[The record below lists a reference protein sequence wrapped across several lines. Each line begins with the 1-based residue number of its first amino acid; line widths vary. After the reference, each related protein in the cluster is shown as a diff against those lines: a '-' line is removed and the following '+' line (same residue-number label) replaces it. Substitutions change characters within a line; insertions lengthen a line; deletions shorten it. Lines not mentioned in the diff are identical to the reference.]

1 MTFVA
6 STQGIKDSGME
17 WQKHYQPIDIKKMK
31 ILHLFQWRI
40 NDIIPELKTIKN
52 QGFDAIQISPIQG
65 TKDSGMEW
73 WKLYQPINLKI
84 GNEQIGS
91 KKDLINLIQEARKY
105 NIRIIVDIVLRH
117 VAGDESYP
125 LKPHRNV
132 DPELLPYLAEP
143 IDGVNID
150 NDRWQC
156 TRRCTGM
163 PMLNYDDPELQKLYK
178 RFLDE
183 LVFIGV
189 DGFRLDQLKH
199 YALPQEGSN
208 IMGLFMQYKM
218 YGECI
223 NCSNRLLNEYIK
235 YMKVLT
241 EGRPWDISR
250 LVAKFETHDDYLGEG
265 PGLGL
270 TKRMTDQMRLTE
282 WDILVNHLP
291 GCDCLYYARPFETLW
306 KSEEMRKINMG
317 EF

>member
-6 STQGIKDSGME
+6 PTQGIKNSGME
-17 WQKHYQPIDIKKMK
+17 WQKYYQPVDVKKLK
-31 ILHLFQWRI
+31 IIHLFQWKI
-40 NDIIPELKTIKN
+40 NDIIPELKTIKE

-65 TKDSGMEW
+65 TKDSGIEW
-73 WKLYQPINLKI
+73 WKLYQPTNLKI

-91 KKDLINLIQEARKY
+91 KKDLINLIQESRKF
-105 NIRIIVDIVLRH
+105 NLKIIIDIVLRH
-117 VAGDESYP
+117 VAGDEIYP

-143 IDGVNID
+143 IDAVNID
-150 NDRWQC
+150 SDRWQC
-156 TRRCTGM
+156 TRRCTGL
-163 PMLNYDDPELQKLYK
+163 PMLNYDDANLMNLYK
-178 RFLDE
+178 HFLDE

-199 YALPQEGSN
+199 YALPEEGGKV
-208 IMGLFMQYKM
+208 IELFDKYNM
-218 YGECI
+218 YGEAI
-223 NCSNRLLNEYIK
+223 NCSKELLNKYSK

-241 EGRPWDISR
+241 EGRPSDITK
-250 LVAKFETHDDYLGEG
+250 LVAKFETHDDYLE
-265 PGLGL
+265 LGL
-270 TKRMTDQMRLTE
+270 TKRMSDQMRLTE

-306 KSEEMRKINMG
+306 KSEEMRKINKG

>member
-1 MTFVA
+1 
-6 STQGIKDSGME
+6 
-17 WQKHYQPIDIKKMK
+17 MK

-40 NDIIPELKTIKN
+40 NDIIPELKTIKD

-105 NIRIIVDIVLRH
+105 NLRIIVDIVLRH
-117 VAGDESYP
+117 VAGDEIYP

-132 DPELLPYLAEP
+132 DPELLQYLAEP
-143 IDGVNID
+143 IEAVNID

-163 PMLNYDDPELQKLYK
+163 PMLDYDNVKLRKLYR

-199 YALPQEGSN
+199 YALPEEG
-208 IMGLFMQYKM
+208 GKALELFSRYNM
-218 YGECI
+218 YGEAI
-223 NCSNRLLNEYIK
+223 NCSKELLNKYSK
-235 YMKVLT
+235 YMKILT
-241 EGRPWDISR
+241 EGRPSNITK
-250 LVAKFETHDDYLGEG
+250 LVAKFESHDDYLEFGW
-265 PGLGL
+265 
-270 TKRMTDQMRLTE
+270 TKRMTDEMRLTE
-282 WDILVNHLP
+282 WDVLVNQLQ

-306 KSEEMRKINMG
+306 KSEEIRKINKG
-317 EF
+317 E

>member
-1 MTFVA
+1 
-6 STQGIKDSGME
+6 
-17 WQKHYQPIDIKKMK
+17 MK

-40 NDIIPELKTIKN
+40 NDIIPELKTIKD

-117 VAGDESYP
+117 VAGDETYP

-143 IDGVNID
+143 IDGVNVD
-150 NDRWQC
+150 SDRWQC

-163 PMLNYDDPELQKLYK
+163 PMLNYDDPDLMKLYK

-199 YALPQEGSN
+199 YALPEEG
-208 IMGLFMQYKM
+208 GKALELFSRYNM
-218 YGECI
+218 YGEAL
-223 NCSNRLLNEYIK
+223 NCSTELLNEYSK
-235 YMKVLT
+235 YMKILT
-241 EGRPWDISR
+241 EGRPSDITK
-250 LVAKFETHDDYLGEG
+250 LVAKFESHDDYLEFGW
-265 PGLGL
+265 
-270 TKRMTDQMRLTE
+270 TKRMTDEMRLTE
-282 WDILVNHLP
+282 WDVIVNHLS
-291 GCDCLYYARPFETLW
+291 GCDCLYYTRPFETLW
-306 KSEEMRKINMG
+306 KSEEMRKINKG
-317 EF
+317 E

>member
-6 STQGIKDSGME
+6 PIQGIKDSGMK
-17 WQKHYQPIDIKKMK
+17 WQKHYQPVDIKNLK
-31 ILHLFQWRI
+31 ILHLFQWKI
-40 NDIIPELKTIKN
+40 NDIIPELKTIKH

-65 TKDSGMEW
+65 TKDSGIEW
-73 WKLYQPINLKI
+73 WKLYQPTNLKI

-91 KKDLINLIQEARKY
+91 KKDLINLIQESRKY
-105 NIRIIVDIVLRH
+105 NIKIIVDIVLRH

-143 IDGVNID
+143 IEAVNID
-150 NDRWQC
+150 SDRWQC
-156 TRRCTGM
+156 TRRCTGI
-163 PMLNYDDPELQKLYK
+163 PMLNYDNPELQKLYK

-199 YALPQEGSN
+199 YALPEEGGKV
-208 IMGLFMQYKM
+208 IELFSKYNM
-218 YGECI
+218 YGEAI
-223 NCSNRLLNEYIK
+223 NCPKELLNKYSK

-241 EGRPWDISR
+241 EGRPSDVTK
-250 LVAKFETHDDYLGEG
+250 LVAKFETHDDYLD
-265 PGLGL
+265 LGL
-270 TKRMTDQMRLTE
+270 TKRMSDQMRLTE

-306 KSEEMRKINMG
+306 KSEEMRKINKG

>member
-1 MTFVA
+1 
-6 STQGIKDSGME
+6 
-17 WQKHYQPIDIKKMK
+17 MK

-84 GNEQIGS
+84 GNEQIGG

-143 IDGVNID
+143 IDGVNVD
-150 NDRWQC
+150 SDRWQC

-163 PMLNYDDPELQKLYK
+163 PMLDYDNVKLRKLYR

-199 YALPQEGSN
+199 YALPEEG
-208 IMGLFMQYKM
+208 GKALELFSRYNM
-218 YGECI
+218 YGEAI
-223 NCSNRLLNEYIK
+223 NCSKELLNKYSK

-241 EGRPWDISR
+241 EGRPSDITK
-250 LVAKFETHDDYLGEG
+250 LVAKFESHDDYLD
-265 PGLGL
+265 LGL
-270 TKRMTDQMRLTE
+270 TKRMSDQMRLTE
-282 WDILVNHLP
+282 WNVLVNQLQ

-306 KSEEMRKINMG
+306 KSEEIRKINMG

>member
-1 MTFVA
+1 
-6 STQGIKDSGME
+6 
-17 WQKHYQPIDIKKMK
+17 MK
-31 ILHLFQWRI
+31 ILHLFQWKI
-40 NDIIPELKTIKN
+40 NDIIPELKTIKE

-91 KKDLINLIQEARKY
+91 KKDLINLIQEARKF
-105 NIRIIVDIVLRH
+105 NLKIIIDIVLRH

-143 IDGVNID
+143 IEAVNID
-150 NDRWQC
+150 GDRWQC

-199 YALPQEGSN
+199 YALPLEGSN
-208 IMGLFMQYKM
+208 IMDIFTQYNM
-218 YGECI
+218 YGEAI
-223 NCSNRLLNEYIK
+223 NSSKELLDRYSK

-241 EGRPWDISR
+241 EGRPSDITK
-250 LVAKFETHDDYLGEG
+250 LVAKFESHDDYLDT
-265 PGLGL
+265 GL
-270 TKRMTDQMRLTE
+270 TKRMNDGMRLTE
-282 WDILVNHLP
+282 WNILVNHLP

-306 KSEEMRKINMG
+306 KFEDMRKINKG

>member
-1 MTFVA
+1 
-6 STQGIKDSGME
+6 
-17 WQKHYQPIDIKKMK
+17 MK

-40 NDIIPELKTIKN
+40 NDIIPELKTIKE

-65 TKDSGMEW
+65 TKDSRIEW

-91 KKDLINLIQEARKY
+91 KKDLINLIQEARKF
-105 NIRIIVDIVLRH
+105 NLKIIVDIVLRH

-132 DPELLPYLAEP
+132 DPELLQYLAEP
-143 IDGVNID
+143 IDAVNVD
-150 NDRWQC
+150 GDRWQC

-163 PMLNYDDPELQKLYK
+163 PMLNYDNPELQKLYK

-183 LVFIGV
+183 LIFIGV

-199 YALPQEGSN
+199 YALPEEGSN
-208 IMGLFMQYKM
+208 IMDIFTQYNM
-218 YGECI
+218 YGEAI
-223 NCSNRLLNEYIK
+223 NCTKELLDKYSK

-241 EGRPWDISR
+241 EGRPSDITK
-250 LVAKFETHDDYLGEG
+250 LVAKFESHDDYLDT
-265 PGLGL
+265 GL
-270 TKRMTDQMRLTE
+270 TKRMNDGMRLTE

-306 KSEEMRKINMG
+306 KSEDMRKINRR

>member
-1 MTFVA
+1 
-6 STQGIKDSGME
+6 
-17 WQKHYQPIDIKKMK
+17 MK

-40 NDIIPELKTIKN
+40 NDIIPELKTIKD

-132 DPELLPYLAEP
+132 DPELLQYLAEP
-143 IDGVNID
+143 IEAVNID

-163 PMLNYDDPELQKLYK
+163 PMLDYDNVKLRKLYR

-199 YALPQEGSN
+199 YALPEEG
-208 IMGLFMQYKM
+208 GKALELFSRYNM
-218 YGECI
+218 YGEAI
-223 NCSNRLLNEYIK
+223 NCSKELLNKYSK

-241 EGRPWDISR
+241 EGRPSDITK
-250 LVAKFETHDDYLGEG
+250 LVAKFESHDDYLD
-265 PGLGL
+265 LGL
-270 TKRMTDQMRLTE
+270 TKRMTDEMRLTE
-282 WDILVNHLP
+282 WDILVNQLQ

-306 KSEEMRKINMG
+306 KSEEMRKINKG
-317 EF
+317 E

>member
-1 MTFVA
+1 
-6 STQGIKDSGME
+6 
-17 WQKHYQPIDIKKMK
+17 MK

-40 NDIIPELKTIKN
+40 NDIIPELKTIKD

-132 DPELLPYLAEP
+132 DPELLQYLAEP
-143 IDGVNID
+143 IEAVNID

-163 PMLNYDDPELQKLYK
+163 PMLDYDNVKLRKLYR

-199 YALPQEGSN
+199 YALPEEG
-208 IMGLFMQYKM
+208 GKALELFSRYNM
-218 YGECI
+218 YGEAI
-223 NCSNRLLNEYIK
+223 NCSKELLNKYSK

-241 EGRPWDISR
+241 EGRPSDITK
-250 LVAKFETHDDYLGEG
+250 LVAKFESHDDYLD
-265 PGLGL
+265 LGL
-270 TKRMTDQMRLTE
+270 TKRMTDEMRLTE
-282 WDILVNHLP
+282 WDILVNHLQ
-291 GCDCLYYARPFETLW
+291 GCDCLYYTRPFETLW
-306 KSEEMRKINMG
+306 KSEEMRKINKG
-317 EF
+317 E

>member
-1 MTFVA
+1 
-6 STQGIKDSGME
+6 
-17 WQKHYQPIDIKKMK
+17 MK
-31 ILHLFQWRI
+31 ILHLFQWKI
-40 NDIIPELKTIKN
+40 NDIIPELKTIKE

-73 WKLYQPINLKI
+73 WKLYQPINLEI

-91 KKDLINLIQEARKY
+91 KKDLINLTQEARKF
-105 NIRIIVDIVLRH
+105 NLKIIVDIVLRH

-132 DPELLPYLAEP
+132 DPELLQYLAEP
-143 IDGVNID
+143 IDAVNID
-150 NDRWQC
+150 GDRWQC

-163 PMLNYDDPELQKLYK
+163 PMLNYDNPELQKLYK

-199 YALPQEGSN
+199 YALPEEGSN
-208 IMGLFMQYKM
+208 IMDIFTQYNM
-218 YGECI
+218 YGEAI
-223 NCSNRLLNEYIK
+223 NCPKELLDKYSN

-241 EGRPWDISR
+241 EGRPSDITK
-250 LVAKFETHDDYLGEG
+250 LVAKFESHDDYLE
-265 PGLGL
+265 LGL
-270 TKRMTDQMRLTE
+270 TKRMSDQMRLTE

-306 KSEEMRKINMG
+306 KSEEMRKINKG

>member
-1 MTFVA
+1 MAFVEPM
-6 STQGIKDSGME
+6 QRIKNSGME
-17 WQKHYQPIDIKKMK
+17 WQKHYQPIDVKKLK

-117 VAGDESYP
+117 IAGDESYP

-143 IDGVNID
+143 IDGVNVD
-150 NDRWQC
+150 SDRWQC

-199 YALPQEGSN
+199 YALPEEGGKV
-208 IMGLFMQYKM
+208 IELFSKYNM
-218 YGECI
+218 YGEAI
-223 NCSNRLLNEYIK
+223 NCSKELLNKYSK

-241 EGRPWDISR
+241 EGRPADITK
-250 LVAKFETHDDYLGEG
+250 LVAKFETHDDYLEFGW
-265 PGLGL
+265 
-270 TKRMTDQMRLTE
+270 TKRMTDEMRLTE
-282 WDILVNHLP
+282 WDVLVNQLQ

-306 KSEEMRKINMG
+306 KSEEMRKINRR
-317 EF
+317 E

>member
-6 STQGIKDSGME
+6 PMQGIKNSGME
-17 WQKHYQPIDIKKMK
+17 WQKYYQPIDIKKLK

-40 NDIIPELKTIKN
+40 NDIIPELKIIKH

-65 TKDSGMEW
+65 TKDSGIEW

-105 NIRIIVDIVLRH
+105 NIKIIVDIVLRH
-117 VAGDESYP
+117 VAGDEVYP

-143 IDGVNID
+143 IDAVNID
-150 NDRWQC
+150 GDRWQC
-156 TRRCTGM
+156 TRRCTGL
-163 PMLNYDDPELQKLYK
+163 PMLNYDDANLMKLYK

-199 YALPQEGSN
+199 YALVEEGGKA
-208 IMGLFMQYKM
+208 IELFSKYNM
-218 YGECI
+218 YGEAI
-223 NCSNRLLNEYIK
+223 NCSKELLNKYSK

-241 EGRPWDISR
+241 EGRPSDITK
-250 LVAKFETHDDYLGEG
+250 LVAKFETHDDYLD
-265 PGLGL
+265 LGL
-270 TKRMTDQMRLTE
+270 TKRMSDQMRLTE

-306 KSEEMRKINMG
+306 KSEEMRKINKG

>member
-1 MTFVA
+1 
-6 STQGIKDSGME
+6 
-17 WQKHYQPIDIKKMK
+17 MK

-40 NDIIPELKTIKN
+40 NDIIPELKTIKD

-105 NIRIIVDIVLRH
+105 NLKIIVDIVLRH
-117 VAGDESYP
+117 VAGDEIYP

-143 IDGVNID
+143 IEAVNID

-156 TRRCTGM
+156 TRRCTGI
-163 PMLNYDDPELQKLYK
+163 PMLDYDNVKLRKLYR

-199 YALPQEGSN
+199 YALPEEG
-208 IMGLFMQYKM
+208 GKALELFSRYNM
-218 YGECI
+218 YGEAI
-223 NCSNRLLNEYIK
+223 NCSKELLNKYSK

-241 EGRPWDISR
+241 EGRPSDITK
-250 LVAKFETHDDYLGEG
+250 LVAKFETHDDYLE
-265 PGLGL
+265 LGL
-270 TKRMTDQMRLTE
+270 TKRMTDEMRLTE
-282 WDILVNHLP
+282 WDILVNQLQ

-306 KSEEMRKINMG
+306 KSEEMRKINKG
-317 EF
+317 E